1 MMIKIL
7 IKKNKYSE
15 IKNYILNNKINDY
28 KIIKYILYLYYKEDD
43 ILQIYNLY
51 YLENDDAYITIGIK
65 IYLYQN
71 KLNNAYSLLN
81 YRPILYKS
89 NS

>member
-71 KLNNAYSLLN
+71 KLNNDIN
-81 YRPILYKS
+81 Y
-89 NS
+89 